1 MMLTRREGQR
11 CEFSRVGYWCNI
23 MFCDF
28 VNFCLTCTDFASSQA
43 SLPFC
48 SMQPPE
54 PDVVTVSS
62 SDTEEALELLSL
74 SPCCDLASLVSD
86 GNVRE
91 PSSSSGSELFED

>member
-1 MMLTRREGQR
+1 
-11 CEFSRVGYWCNI
+11 V
-23 MFCDF
+23 
-28 VNFCLTCTDFASSQA
+28 QA

-48 SMQPPE
+48 SVQPPE

-74 SPCCDLASLVSD
+74 GPCRDLASPVSD

-91 PSSSSGSELFED
+91 PSLSSGSELF